1 MYYELYIDVLFLE
14 NLLVDYLLLS
24 LLKRILKCPAKR
36 IRMLL
41 AAALGS
47 VGICLVYIFSLQ
59 GTFVGTLFIYVVLG
73 TVMVRAGLHIKDW
86 HLLGK
91 AIVLL
96 YICSLLLGGI
106 FQWVQR
112 NLEFPVYPFVGF
124 SLTSYWILSACVGW
138 MERFRKRSHN
148 VCETTISFRGRN
160 IHTKALYDTGNQ
172 LYDPIFGKPV
182 SIITEELH
190 QLLCKEEEV
199 LYQQVPFHTIGK
211 QGSIME
217 AFFGDYLCIHTAEGE
232 VRLIEHPL
240 LGITKEPLSSKNEYG
255 MILHSD
261 LLN

>member
-1 MYYELYIDVLFLE
+1 M
-14 NLLVDYLLLS
+14 
-24 LLKRILKCPAKR
+24 
-36 IRMLL
+36 
-41 AAALGS
+41 
-47 VGICLVYIFSLQ
+47 
-59 GTFVGTLFIYVVLG
+59 
-73 TVMVRAGLHIKDW
+73 
-86 HLLGK
+86 
-91 AIVLL
+91 
-96 YICSLLLGGI
+96 
-106 FQWVQR
+106 
-112 NLEFPVYPFVGF
+112 
-124 SLTSYWILSACVGW
+124 
-138 MERFRKRSHN
+138 
-148 VCETTISFRGRN
+148 
-160 IHTKALYDTGNQ
+160 
-172 LYDPIFGKPV
+172 YDPIFGKPV